1 MSNQTKDWMEKL
13 AKSYKLPEEQSKE
26 KKQPISLLKESQ
38 LKIIMGRDKKDL
50 VNKKEFRIFV

>member
-13 AKSYKLPEEQSKE
+13 AKSYKLPTEQPAVSKE
-26 KKQPISLLKESQ
+26 KVSLLKESQ

-50 VNKKEFRIFV
+50 VNKN